1 MFNNNNNDKDYKT
14 YQGGFDGNAN
24 KSAQQDNA
32 SQWQS
37 STPKSVWAADE
48 YGIPQKE
55 EREDDYAPAY
65 VDNTYSNNFG
75 NSFAN
80 ALSGLNEQQP
90 ASHNNP
96 IPSKQEF
103 PKHQS
108 TEKPA
113 SSNEK
118 KYLGT
123 SSFGFVKSAHQQE
136 QKPRP
141 AQTGNYAF
149 NKPVADRTNSQPDN
163 KALSGDR
170 HFNGERQSVQSP
182 YTQPNQ
188 TQQNIRPQYSQ
199 PAQFGGY
206 AQPEQEARPQHS
218 QPAQFGGYAQP
229 EQEARPQYSQPAQFG
244 GYAQPEQ
251 EARPQY
257 SQSAQFGGYAQPEQ
271 AARPQYSQSAQ
282 YGGYA
287 QPAQEAQPR
296 YTQAPDGYAGAN
308 AYDNYGAQNYAYSGA
323 QDNYGVPQYG
333 QLQGGNEYD
342 FNANEAPQQIPL
354 TKDEIKRQQKH
365 DALLKK
371 EQERQLKEQAKQ
383 DKLNQKEQA
392 KQDKLNAK
400 EQEKQQKLAD
410 KQAQLDEKE
419 RQKQELADLK
429 QQKIKEA
436 EEKKA
441 ADKQAKEQAKQDK
454 LNAKEQA
461 KQDKAQAKF
470 EKQNQK
476 EQAKQDKLDKK
487 KQALAD
493 KEQAKLDKKN
503 KKSKNAET
511 NEADGFVDM
520 TEYKE
525 ERKAIPEET
534 DMLGGDF
541 VNAVYGGAVA
551 QTAVNASQDKT
562 QASNDNS
569 EQPFVPRFVSSD
581 RQTVVVTLPEKENM
595 TRKQRK
601 IAKKAS
607 RFDEMDLRNYPMT
620 VGKWIGTFIVLAIP
634 LINLFACICWF
645 FGVGNKSRTALIR
658 SIVVMWLILTIILV
672 AALGV
677 GYYFLAQQAKAEV
690 GAQTINEVLIYG
702 VDKACDMLAGM
713 IGEDKILPIRN
724 AIVGALGGE
733 EKQPSSGENTGGGAE
748 TAGIV
753 S

>member
-1 MFNNNNNDKDYKT
+1 MFNNNDNDKDYKA
-14 YQGGFDGNAN
+14 YQGGFEGNAD
-24 KSAQQDNA
+24 KSAQQDSA

-90 ASHNNP
+90 ASYDNP

-123 SSFGFVKSAHQQE
+123 SSFGFAKSAHQQE

-170 HFNGERQSVQSP
+170 PFNGDRQSVQSP

-188 TQQNIRPQYSQ
+188 TQQNIAPQYSQ
-199 PAQFGGY
+199 PAQYGGY
-206 AQPEQEARPQHS
+206 AQPEQET
-218 QPAQFGGYAQP
+218 
-229 EQEARPQYSQPAQFG
+229 RPQYSQSAKFG

-257 SQSAQFGGYAQPEQ
+257 SQSAQFGGYAQP
-271 AARPQYSQSAQ
+271 
-282 YGGYA
+282 
-287 QPAQEAQPR
+287 AQEAQPR
-296 YTQAPDGYAGAN
+296 YTQASDGYAGAN

-333 QLQGGNEYD
+333 QLPGGNEYD

-441 ADKQAKEQAKQDK
+441 ADKQVKEQAKQDK

-541 VNAVYGGAVA
+541 VSAVYGGAVA

-620 VGKWIGTFIVLAIP
+620 VGKWIGTIIVLAIP

-672 AALGV
+672 VALGV

-733 EKQPSSGENTGGGAE
+733 EKQPSSGQDTGGGAE

>member
-1 MFNNNNNDKDYKT
+1 MFNNNDNDKDYKA
-14 YQGGFDGNAN
+14 YQGGFDGKAD

-96 IPSKQEF
+96 IPSKQKF

-123 SSFGFVKSAHQQE
+123 SSFGFAKSAHQKE

-170 HFNGERQSVQSP
+170 PFNGDRQSVQSP

-188 TQQNIRPQYSQ
+188 TQQNIASQYSQPAQYGGYAQPKQEARPQYSQ
-199 PAQFGGY
+199 PAQYGGY
-206 AQPEQEARPQHS
+206 AQPEQEARP
-218 QPAQFGGYAQP
+218 
-229 EQEARPQYSQPAQFG
+229 
-244 GYAQPEQ
+244 
-251 EARPQY
+251 
-257 SQSAQFGGYAQPEQ
+257 
-271 AARPQYSQSAQ
+271 
-282 YGGYA
+282 
-287 QPAQEAQPR
+287 R
-296 YTQAPDGYAGAN
+296 YTQASDGYAGAN

-620 VGKWIGTFIVLAIP
+620 VGKWIGTIIVLAIP

-733 EKQPSSGENTGGGAE
+733 EKQPSSGQDTGGGAE

>member
-1 MFNNNNNDKDYKT
+1 MFNNNDNDKDYKA

-90 ASHNNP
+90 ASHDNP
-96 IPSKQEF
+96 IPPKQEF

-188 TQQNIRPQYSQ
+188 TQQNIAPQYSQ

-206 AQPEQEARPQHS
+206 AQH
-218 QPAQFGGYAQP
+218 

-251 EARPQY
+251 EAR
-257 SQSAQFGGYAQPEQ
+257 
-271 AARPQYSQSAQ
+271 
-282 YGGYA
+282 
-287 QPAQEAQPR
+287 PR

-551 QTAVNASQDKT
+551 QTAAVNASQDKT
-562 QASNDNS
+562 QATNDNS

-748 TAGIV
+748 TAGM
-753 S
+753 

>member
-1 MFNNNNNDKDYKT
+1 MFNNNDNDKDYKA
-14 YQGGFDGNAN
+14 YQGGFDGNAD
-24 KSAQQDNA
+24 KSAQQDNS

-96 IPSKQEF
+96 IPSKQKF

-123 SSFGFVKSAHQQE
+123 SSFGFAKSAHQKE

-170 HFNGERQSVQSP
+170 PFNGDRQSVQSP

-188 TQQNIRPQYSQ
+188 TQQNIAS
-199 PAQFGGY
+199 
-206 AQPEQEARPQHS
+206 
-218 QPAQFGGYAQP
+218 
-229 EQEARPQYSQPAQFG
+229 
-244 GYAQPEQ
+244 
-251 EARPQY
+251 QY

-271 AARPQYSQSAQ
+271 EAR
-282 YGGYA
+282 
-287 QPAQEAQPR
+287 PR
-296 YTQAPDGYAGAN
+296 YTQASDGYAGAN

-620 VGKWIGTFIVLAIP
+620 VGKWIGTIIVLAIP

>member
-1 MFNNNNNDKDYKT
+1 MFNNNDNDKDYKA
-14 YQGGFDGNAN
+14 YQGGFDGNAD

-90 ASHNNP
+90 ASHDNP
-96 IPSKQEF
+96 IPPKQEF

-170 HFNGERQSVQSP
+170 PFNGERQSVQSP

-188 TQQNIRPQYSQ
+188 TQQNI
-199 PAQFGGY
+199 A
-206 AQPEQEARPQHS
+206 PQHS
-218 QPAQFGGYAQP
+218 QPAQY
-229 EQEARPQYSQPAQFG
+229 G

-257 SQSAQFGGYAQPEQ
+257 SQSAQF
-271 AARPQYSQSAQ
+271 
-282 YGGYA
+282 GGYA

-551 QTAVNASQDKT
+551 QTAAVNASQDKT

-733 EKQPSSGENTGGGAE
+733 EKQPSSGENTGGGVE

>member
-1 MFNNNNNDKDYKT
+1 MFNNNDNDKDYKA
-14 YQGGFDGNAN
+14 YQGGFDGKAD

-96 IPSKQEF
+96 IPSKQKF

-123 SSFGFVKSAHQQE
+123 SSFGFAKSAHQKE

-170 HFNGERQSVQSP
+170 PFNGDRQSVQSP

-188 TQQNIRPQYSQ
+188 TQQNIASQYSQ
-199 PAQFGGY
+199 PAQY
-206 AQPEQEARPQHS
+206 
-218 QPAQFGGYAQP
+218 GGYAQP
-229 EQEARPQYSQPAQFG
+229 EQEARPQYSQPAQYG

-257 SQSAQFGGYAQPEQ
+257 SQSAQFGGYAQPKQEVRPQ
-271 AARPQYSQSAQ
+271 YSQPAQFGGYAQPKQEARPQYSQPAQ

-287 QPAQEAQPR
+287 QPEQEARPR
-296 YTQAPDGYAGAN
+296 YTQASDGYAGAN

-620 VGKWIGTFIVLAIP
+620 VGKWIGTIIVLAIP

-702 VDKACDMLAGM
+702 VDKACDMLADM

-733 EKQPSSGENTGGGAE
+733 EKQPSSGQDTGGGAE